1 MSLEK
6 SQKIVKV
13 LGILSIIGAVIS
25 FLLALSMLGVGGL
38 SVFNVNESASD
49 EVFMGIGLFL
59 VLGIIMLVSGVFE
72 LLQGIFSLKAAKDAT
87 KAQPLWVISLIS
99 VVLDALSMIASFT
112 NHSSVQDILTEI
124 FTLAIA
130 CFTFYL
136 ANNIKKLAK

>member
-13 LGILSIIGAVIS
+13 LGILSIIGAVIG

-59 VLGIIMLVSGVFE
+59 VLGIVTLVGSVFG
-72 LLQGIFSLKAAKDAT
+72 LLEGIFSLKAAKDAA

-99 VVLDALSMIASFT
+99 LVLDALSVIATLT
-112 NHSSVQDILTEI
+112 NGGENVLTDI
-124 FTLAIA
+124 FTLAISA
-130 CFTFYL
+130 FTFYL
-136 ANNIKKLAK
+136 ANNIKKLGK

>member
-13 LGILSIIGAVIS
+13 LGILSIIGAVVS
-25 FLLALSMLGVGGL
+25 FIAALGLLGVSGFSATKL
-38 SVFNVNESASD
+38 ENASD
-49 EVFMGIGLFL
+49 EMVQGVAIFL

-99 VVLDALSMIASFT
+99 VVLDALSMITSFT
-112 NHSSVQDILTEI
+112 NKSSVQDILTEI

-136 ANNIKKLAK
+136 ANNIKKLGK

>member
-13 LGILSIIGAVIS
+13 MGILSIIGAVVS
-25 FLLALSMLGVGGL
+25 FIAALGLLGVGG
-38 SVFNVNESASD
+38 FSATKLENAND
-49 EVFMGIGLFL
+49 ELVQCVAIFL

-99 VVLDALSMIASFT
+99 VVLDALSVISSFT

>member
-13 LGILSIIGAVIS
+13 LGILSIIGAVVS
-25 FLLALSMLGVGGL
+25 FIAALGLLGVGGFSATKL
-38 SVFNVNESASD
+38 ENASD
-49 EVFMGIGLFL
+49 ELVQGVAIFL

-99 VVLDALSMIASFT
+99 VVLDALSVIATLT
-112 NHSSVQDILTEI
+112 NGGENVLTDI
-124 FTLAIA
+124 FTLAISA
-130 CFTFYL
+130 FTFYL
-136 ANNIKKLAK
+136 ANNIKKLGK

>member
-13 LGILSIIGAVIS
+13 LGILSIIGAVVS
-25 FLLALSMLGVGGL
+25 FIVALGLLGVSGFSATKL
-38 SVFNVNESASD
+38 ENASD
-49 EVFMGIGLFL
+49 EMVQGVAIFL

-136 ANNIKKLAK
+136 ANNIKKLGK